1 MVITNQLVTVIGTQ
15 RQHIVVVWYDINLL
29 PMKNVTERVKRNYV
43 APAGRE
49 WGEESWGLTLTLFLF
64 SLDITI
70 LLKYDQL
77 TVWLQSQY
85 KKAT

>member
-1 MVITNQLVTVIGTQ
+1 MVITNQLITVRGTQ

-49 WGEESWGLTLTLFLF
+49 WGEESLG
-64 SLDITI
+64 D
-70 LLKYDQL
+70 
-77 TVWLQSQY
+77 
-85 KKAT
+85 

>member
-49 WGEESWGLTLTLFLF
+49 WGEESLGINSHSFFVFTGHNHSIKIGPTYCLVAE
-64 SLDITI
+64 S
-70 LLKYDQL
+70 
-77 TVWLQSQY
+77 V
-85 KKAT
+85 